1 MADLS
6 SIPGLEGFSKFLG
19 SAATGLERLA
29 LGSAKASDAFDLM
42 AKAGGLLP
50 GVGGAV
56 EKFSGGL
63 MKGADQLNQSMN
75 ATANVG
81 TSFANNVG
89 GFRDAIGNARMSA
102 DEYKKVISEQ
112 STGISGLGR
121 NMDQSAKRFLEFNA
135 VLQESQP
142 AEKLKQAGVGSQE
155 FTNLMAI
162 TMTNRRTLD
171 MKDEAAKKAAIE
183 GTMQLAIQMD
193 DIARITGK
201 SKEAQQKELAGS
213 LARADVQAEL
223 LQMSDAQRTEYMKM
237 KTAVGPL
244 GESIGSLADE
254 IATGGVRTKEGA
266 AKMSALGPAGADFEK
281 AVMMSKNAT
290 NDAQRAEAAAAMEKA
305 KIRITEYQ
313 SSKEYL
319 DQVKYDRTAA
329 GDAARTQFQQNA
341 TINSQLSAIKNDGV
355 KTEEELIAAKKKAAE
370 ESRKSIDQDTKKV
383 EDGSKT
389 GIAMN
394 KIQTTVEATSAAVGG
409 KLKVMGDEA
418 GKAAENLKLISSLP
432 FTRAGVENKFS
443 ETVGKIAGDT
453 KMGNAKAPEGYTPN
467 KKPQLFDGT
476 MGPNMDFSKL
486 MQDFGKGTTV
496 DLHGKEGVINEKQL
510 GALVSQIKS
519 GVSQATDAAKTAIP
533 AAAPAPSTPTPAPSS
548 NSEATTVLTTQLN
561 ELNKMM
567 SQLVW
572 YSEQMANNGS
582 AQLKATKGLSGN
594 KLAV

>member
-19 SAATGLERLA
+19 SAATGLEKLA
-29 LGSAKASDAFDLM
+29 IGSAKASDAFDLI
-42 AKAGGLLP
+42 AKAGGAIP
-50 GVGGAV
+50 VVGGAF
-56 EKFSGGL
+56 EKIGGAAI
-63 MKGADQLNQSMN
+63 KGADTMNQAMN
-75 ATANVG
+75 STANYG
-81 TSFANNVG
+81 TSFTNNVG
-89 GFRDAIGNARMSA
+89 QFRDAIGNARMSTE
-102 DEYKKVISEQ
+102 DYKKSIAENSV
-112 STGISGLGR
+112 GISGFGR

-201 SKEAQQKELAGS
+201 SKEAQQKELAAS
-213 LARADVQAEL
+213 LGRADVQAEL
-223 LQMSDAQRTEYMKM
+223 LQMSDAQRTEFMKM

-266 AKMSALGPAGADFEK
+266 AKMAALGPAGADFEK
-281 AVMMSKNAT
+281 AVMMSKNAVT
-290 NDAQRAEAAAAMEKA
+290 QKDKEEAAAAMERA

-319 DQVKYDRTAA
+319 DQVKYDRTAT
-329 GDAARTQFQQNA
+329 GDAARAQFQQNA
-341 TINSQLSAIKNDGV
+341 TINSQLSAIRNEGV
-355 KTEEELIAAKKKAAE
+355 KTEQQLIDEKKKAAE
-370 ESRKSIDQDTKKV
+370 ASRKGVDMDTGKV
-383 EDGSKT
+383 EDGSKL
-389 GIAMN
+389 GRKMN
-394 KIQTTVEATSAAVGG
+394 EIGMTVDAVQAAAGG
-409 KLKVMGDEA
+409 KIKDLGDQA
-418 GKAAENLKLISSLP
+418 GKAAGNLKILANLP
-432 FTRAGVENKFS
+432 LTRGQAEKQFS
-443 ETVGKIAGDT
+443 AEIDKLTSTGGKPT
-453 KMGNAKAPEGYTPN
+453 STPSEYKPN
-467 KKPQLFDGT
+467 QKPQLFDGT

-510 GALVSQIKS
+510 GALVNQIKS
-519 GVSQATDAAKTAIP
+519 GASAAVESAKSA
-533 AAAPAPSTPTPAPSS
+533 TPTPPAPVPTAPVPAS
-548 NSEATTVLTTQLN
+548 NNDATTMLSTQLN

-567 SQLVW
+567 GQLVS
-572 YSEQMANNGS
+572 YSEQMAESAG